1 MTPATIAMESLADA
15 AGRDLGRS
23 SGVVVTQED
32 VDIFA
37 RLSGDTQWIHT
48 DPERAAR
55 EGLGGTIVHGFLT
68 LSLVGRFWGEL
79 LEVTGASQAVNY
91 GLDRVRFLG
100 RVPVGSTLTMTA
112 TIASVE
118 QRADGVKVA
127 TDVALFADDGAAPV
141 AVATSLVL
149 FLN

>member
-1 MTPATIAMESLADA
+1 MAARLTLDELADS
-15 AGRDLGRS
+15 AGLDLGRS
-23 SGVVVTQED
+23 SGVTIGQAD
-32 VDIFA
+32 VDTFA
-37 RLSGDTQWIHT
+37 RLSGDQQWIHV
-48 DPERAAR
+48 DPERAER
-55 EGLGGTIVHGFLT
+55 EGLPGTIVHGFLT

-79 LEVTGASQAVNY
+79 LEVSGASQALNY

-100 RVPVGSTLTMTA
+100 RVPVGSTISMTA

-118 QRADGVKVA
+118 RRPDGVKVA
-127 TDVALFADDGAAPV
+127 TDIALFADDGEAPV

>member
-1 MTPATIAMESLADA
+1 MAVRLPIGELAGS
-15 AGRDLGRS
+15 AGLDLGRS
-23 SGVVVTQED
+23 SAVVITQAD
-32 VDIFA
+32 VDDFA
-37 RLSGDTQWIHT
+37 RLSGDDQWIHV
-48 DPERAAR
+48 DPERAVR
-55 EGLGGTIVHGFLT
+55 EGLPGTIVHGFLT

-100 RVPVGSTLTMTA
+100 RVPVGSAISMSA
-112 TIASVE
+112 TVVGAETRS
-118 QRADGVKVA
+118 DGVRLA
-127 TDVALFADDGAAPV
+127 TEVALFADDGAAPV